1 MAALNFPSS
10 PSNGDTYTANG
21 VTYVWN
27 GTAWKK
33 NTPSSTVSGITTASG
48 VLNIANDLDVDG
60 HTNLDNVN
68 VSGVST
74 FSGNSSFAGNNVT
87 MNTSGNPSLNV
98 AGGSRFEVASM
109 ENGELDGSIT
119 HTGDVTTLI
128 KFPSN
133 NNISLDTAGTTRL
146 NINNS
151 GANITGNL
159 TVSAQPCVQLYT
171 ISNVSSFG
179 TSTEATPIQFT
190 DVHINQGGMTLS
202 NSNSRV
208 EVPQSGIYLVNGMA
222 SGGNYTTA
230 DAGDGVRLQVM
241 RNGSSYPGVKAY
253 GLNTLGS
260 TTNQE
265 FFWSFSILLNLTA
278 TDYLE
283 LEFENISTNFGGPI
297 TRGQFGIYLLS

>member
-1 MAALNFPSS
+1 MALNFPSS
-10 PSNGDTYTANG
+10 PSNGQTYTANN
-21 VTYVWN
+21 VTYVWD
-27 GTAWKK
+27 GSAWKK
-33 NTPSSTVSGITTASG
+33 NLPTSDLTIT
-48 VLNIANDLDVDG
+48 NDLDVDG
-60 HTNLDNVN
+60 HTNLDNV
-68 VSGVST
+68 SIAGVTT
-74 FSGNSSFAGNNVT
+74 FGNNLFA
-87 MNTSGNPSLNV
+87 SGT
-98 AGGSRFEVASM
+98 SRFEIASM
-109 ENGELDGSIT
+109 ENALLDGSIE

-179 TSTEATPIQFT
+179 TSTEATPLQFT
-190 DVHINQGGMTLS
+190 NVHINQGGMTLS

-241 RNGSSYPGVKAY
+241 RNGSSYPGSSAY
-253 GLNTLGS
+253 ALNTLGS
-260 TTNQE
+260 TNNQE

-283 LEFENISTNFGGPI
+283 LEFENISTNFGGAI